1 MLIGL
6 VTKLKKKSNRTGKNI
21 ASAGNRT
28 CHARVVGEHFT
39 TENKISNIFGN
50 NGFSAINRFCHC
62 ANRAVKLNSKLVF
75 SRGHNITFISAFPAD
90 FHINGLEE
98 IAPEGLVT
106 YVRNYMSFDLVG
118 ARMRGEDQMPVK
130 DVLRYGYEVGY
141 LEMGC
146 RRLRTRGVTMTS

>member
-1 MLIGL
+1 MSSAFRFS
-6 VTKLKKKSNRTGKNI
+6 TTGDIIKFL
-21 ASAGNRT
+21 T
-28 CHARVVGEHFT
+28 Y
-39 TENKISNIFGN
+39 
-50 NGFSAINRFCHC
+50 
-62 ANRAVKLNSKLVF
+62 KLVI

-130 DVLRYGYEVGY
+130 DILRYGYEVRWMGY
-141 LEMGC
+141 G
-146 RRLRTRGVTMTS
+146 